1 MLKELALSL
10 YLTFIRCLFKI
21 FKTGP
26 LKDRTVMLA
35 SFGDNI
41 KHVIDEVNKET
52 SQDIIVLKS
61 QSCKLSFSKAKLTLN
76 FSIKQPIHFI
86 KGIYYLATSKH
97 IFIDN
102 YQVELAACDF
112 KDEVTC
118 TQLWHANGAVK
129 YFGLRDKT
137 IKTRSKS
144 AHERFRAVYKR
155 FHKVVVSSD
164 DMAYIFK
171 EAFDLRDEN
180 ILKTGLPRTDYYFN
194 QALVS
199 QRRDELRSKL
209 NIAKEKKV
217 VLYAP
222 TYRDGQLDEYKLPLD
237 FKQLEQALPD
247 YYFLVKLHPAVQE
260 CKVDDSNFVKNV
272 SHGYK
277 IEDLMATSDIL
288 ITDYSSIPFEYS
300 TFNKPMVFFVDD
312 IDTYEEEKGIWF
324 DYEKYMPGPVV
335 KTKTDLISVLK
346 EDKFDLDEVKQFNLR
361 VNQYADGQST
371 KRLIEALYN

>member
-1 MLKELALSL
+1 MIKESILKV
-10 YLTFIRCLFKI
+10 YLTV
-21 FKTGP
+21 FKTIFSLFNTRP
-26 LKDRTVMLA
+26 LKNRTVMLA

-41 KHVIDEVNKET
+41 QHVITQLNKET
-52 SQDIIVLKS
+52 QQHIVVLKDPTCHFS
-61 QSCKLSFSKAKLTLN
+61 FKQADQSLN
-76 FSIKQPIHFI
+76 FSLRQPIQFL
-86 KGIYYLATSKH
+86 KGIYYLATSKY

-102 YQVELAACDF
+102 YQVVLAACDF
-112 KDEVTC
+112 RSQVTC

-137 IKTRSKS
+137 IKSRPQS
-144 AHERFRAVYKR
+144 AHDRFRDVYKR

-171 EAFDLRDEN
+171 EAFDLKDEN

-199 QRRDELRSKL
+199 QRREELRSKL

-237 FKQLEQALPD
+237 FKQLEEALPD

-260 CKVDDSNFVKNV
+260 CKIDDSNFVKNV

-300 TFNKPMVFFVDD
+300 ILNKPMVFFVDD
-312 IDTYEEEKGIWF
+312 FDTYEREKGIWF
-324 DYEKYMPGPVV
+324 DYENYMPGPVV

-361 VNQYADGQST
+361 VNQYADGQAT
-371 KRLIEALYN
+371 KKLIQTLYK

>member
-1 MLKELALSL
+1 MIKESILKV
-10 YLTFIRCLFKI
+10 YLTV
-21 FKTGP
+21 FKTIFSIFNTRP
-26 LKDRTVMLA
+26 LKNRTVMLA

-41 KHVIDEVNKET
+41 QHVITQLNKET
-52 SQDIIVLKS
+52 QQHIVVLKDPTCHFS
-61 QSCKLSFSKAKLTLN
+61 FKQADQSLN
-76 FSIKQPIHFI
+76 FSLRQPIQFL
-86 KGIYYLATSKH
+86 KGIYYLATSRY

-102 YQVELAACDF
+102 YQVVLAACDF
-112 KDEVTC
+112 RSQVTC

-137 IKTRSKS
+137 IKSRPQS
-144 AHERFRAVYKR
+144 AHDRFRDVYKR

-171 EAFDLRDEN
+171 EAFDLKDEN

-199 QRRDELRSKL
+199 QRREELRSKL

-300 TFNKPMVFFVDD
+300 IFNKPMVFFVDD
-312 IDTYEEEKGIWF
+312 IETYEEEKGIWF

-335 KTKTDLISVLK
+335 KTNSDLISVLK
-346 EDKFDLDEVKQFNLR
+346 ENKFNLEDVKIFNHR
-361 VNQYADGQST
+361 VNQYADGQAT
-371 KRLIEALYN
+371 KKLIQTLYK

>member
-1 MLKELALSL
+1 MIKEFVLKV
-10 YLTFIRCLFKI
+10 YLTV
-21 FKTGP
+21 FKTIFSIFNIRP
-26 LKDRTVMLA
+26 LKNRTVLLA

-41 KHVIDEVNKET
+41 QHVINELNKET
-52 SQDIIVLKS
+52 QQHIVVLKDPTCHFS
-61 QSCKLSFSKAKLTLN
+61 FKQADQSLN
-76 FSIKQPIHFI
+76 FSLRQPIQFL
-86 KGIYYLATSKH
+86 KGIYYLATSKY

-102 YQVELAACDF
+102 YQVVLAACDF
-112 KDEVTC
+112 RSQVTC

-137 IKTRSKS
+137 IKSRPQS
-144 AHERFRAVYKR
+144 AHDRFRDVYKR

-199 QRRDELRSKL
+199 QRREELRSKL

-300 TFNKPMVFFVDD
+300 IFNKPMVFFVDD
-312 IDTYEEEKGIWF
+312 IETYEEEKGIWF

-335 KTKTDLISVLK
+335 KTNSDLISVLK
-346 EDKFDLDEVKQFNLR
+346 ENKFNLEDVKIFNHR
-361 VNQYADGQST
+361 VNQYADGQAT
-371 KRLIEALYN
+371 KKLIQTLYK